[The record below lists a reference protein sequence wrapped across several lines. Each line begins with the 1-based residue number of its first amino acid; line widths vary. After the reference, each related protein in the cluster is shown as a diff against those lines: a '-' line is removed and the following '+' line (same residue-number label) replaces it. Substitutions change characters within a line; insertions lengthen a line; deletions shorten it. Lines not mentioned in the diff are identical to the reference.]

1 MIRPVVFITGDIHHP
16 PDLIKRLSY
25 GELGIPEDYELRAGL
40 EYVKVLHEYNVP
52 CTLFITGKLV
62 DTFSETVKSL
72 ISSYDNVEIGAHT
85 YYAFRGLLYGYT
97 LFIPVYR
104 KLFGTPYGPKHLIHY
119 DVLKTVKA
127 FLKLGVRPIAW
138 RTHGYE
144 ENDYLYSLL
153 AKLGFKI
160 ISDCRSER
168 FKVFK
173 RNNILHVCINMPVD
187 DNLPNMSPSERA
199 SWYEKYIKLLNIKV
213 RQEKALV
220 LQLHPVNMALDNF
233 DFLLKII
240 KVLLKV
246 NSLFHRLSFLIDL

>member
-1 MIRPVVFITGDIHHP
+1 M
-16 PDLIKRLSY
+16 
-25 GELGIPEDYELRAGL
+25 
-40 EYVKVLHEYNVP
+40 
-52 CTLFITGKLV
+52 
-62 DTFSETVKSL
+62 
-72 ISSYDNVEIGAHT
+72 
-85 YYAFRGLLYGYT
+85 
-97 LFIPVYR
+97 YR

-127 FLKLGVRPIAW
+127 FSKLGVKPIAW

-144 ENDYLYSLL
+144 ENDYIYYLL
-153 AKLGFKI
+153 AELGFKI

-187 DNLPNMSPSERA
+187 DNLHNMSPSERA

-213 RQEKALV
+213 RQERALV

-246 NSLFHRLSFLIDL
+246 DSLFYKLSFLIE